1 MVQDLYFK
9 YDSTAR
15 IKIKKKNLFQNDM
28 MPGIYR
34 IKTEKLDFMIPSKL
48 VLIEDDNAFIPNTF
62 YQRVLEKLYFQRA
75 GMSI

>member
-15 IKIKKKNLFQNDM
+15 IKIKKKNLFENEM

-34 IKTEKLDFMIPSKL
+34 IRTEKLDFMIPSKL
-48 VLIEDDNAFIPNTF
+48 VLIEGDNAFIPNTF

-75 GMSI
+75 GM

>member
-15 IKIKKKNLFQNDM
+15 IKFKKKNLFENPSV
-28 MPGIYR
+28 PGIYR
-34 IKTEKLDFMIPSKL
+34 IITDKLDFKIPSKL
-48 VLIEDDNAFIPNTF
+48 VIIEDDNVFIPNTF

-75 GMSI
+75 GM

>member
-75 GMSI
+75 GM

>member
-15 IKIKKKNLFQNDM
+15 IKFKRKNVFKNDM

-34 IKTEKLDFMIPSKL
+34 IKTEKLDFVIPDKL
-48 VLIEDDNAFIPNTF
+48 VMLEDDDVFIPNAF

-75 GMSI
+75 GM

>member
-15 IKIKKKNLFQNDM
+15 IKFKKSNVFKNDM
-28 MPGIYR
+28 IPGMYR
-34 IKTEKLDFMIPSKL
+34 ITTEKLDFLIPDKL
-48 VLIEDDNAFIPNTF
+48 VMVEEDNVFIPNTF

-75 GMSI
+75 GI

>member
-15 IKIKKKNLFQNDM
+15 IKFKKKNVFMNDL
-28 MPGIYR
+28 MPGIFR
-34 IKTEKLDFMIPSKL
+34 VKTEKLDFLIPKKL
-48 VLIEDDNAFIPNTF
+48 VVIEKDNAFIPNTF

-75 GMSI
+75 GI

>member
-15 IKIKKKNLFQNDM
+15 IKFKKKNLFESEL

-34 IKTEKLDFMIPSKL
+34 VKTEKLDFMIPSKL
-48 VLIEDDNAFIPNTF
+48 VIIEEDNAFIPNTF

-75 GMSI
+75 GM

>member
-15 IKIKKKNLFQNDM
+15 IKFKRKHIFKNDH

-34 IKTEKLDFMIPSKL
+34 IKTEKLDFLIPSKL
-48 VLIEDDNAFIPNTF
+48 VILEGENAFIPNAY
-62 YQRVLEKLYFQRA
+62 YQRVLEKLYFERA
-75 GMSI
+75 GV

>member
-1 MVQDLYFK
+1 
-9 YDSTAR
+9 
-15 IKIKKKNLFQNDM
+15 M

-48 VLIEDDNAFIPNTF
+48 VLIEEDNVFIPNTF

-75 GMSI
+75 GM

>member
-15 IKIKKKNLFQNDM
+15 IKFKKKNLFENHSV
-28 MPGIYR
+28 PGIYR

-48 VLIEDDNAFIPNTF
+48 VIIEQDNAFIPNTF

-75 GMSI
+75 GM

>member
-1 MVQDLYFK
+1 MVQDLYFI

-15 IKIKKKNLFQNDM
+15 IKFKKKNLFESEL

-34 IKTEKLDFMIPSKL
+34 VKTEKLDFMIPSKL
-48 VLIEDDNAFIPNTF
+48 VIIEEDNAFIPNTF

-75 GMSI
+75 GM

>member
-15 IKIKKKNLFQNDM
+15 IKFKKKNIFENDM

-34 IKTEKLDFMIPSKL
+34 VKTEKLDFMIPSK
-48 VLIEDDNAFIPNTF
+48 
-62 YQRVLEKLYFQRA
+62 
-75 GMSI
+75 

>member
-9 YDSTAR
+9 YESTAR
-15 IKIKKKNLFQNDM
+15 IKFKKKNVFENDM

-34 IKTEKLDFMIPSKL
+34 IRTEKLDFMIPAKL
-48 VLIEDDNAFIPNTF
+48 VIMEQDNAFIPNTF

-75 GMSI
+75 GM

>member
-15 IKIKKKNLFQNDM
+15 IKIKRKNVFQNDM
-28 MPGIYR
+28 LPGIFR
-34 IKTEKLDFMIPSKL
+34 VKTEKLDFLIPEKL
-48 VLIEDDNAFIPNTF
+48 VVLEGDNAFIPNTF

-75 GMSI
+75 GI

>member
-15 IKIKKKNLFQNDM
+15 IKFKKKNLFESEL

-34 IKTEKLDFMIPSKL
+34 VKTEKLDFMIPSKL
-48 VLIEDDNAFIPNTF
+48 VIIEEDAFIPNTF

-75 GMSI
+75 GM